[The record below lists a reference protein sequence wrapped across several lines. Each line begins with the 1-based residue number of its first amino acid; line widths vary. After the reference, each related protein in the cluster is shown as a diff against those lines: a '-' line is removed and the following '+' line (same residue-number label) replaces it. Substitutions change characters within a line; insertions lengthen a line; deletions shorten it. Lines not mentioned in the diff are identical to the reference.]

1 MSSGCWTIVD
11 THGKLLIWAN
21 MVFLNLSTDCLG
33 SIVFAR
39 VKSDIAG
46 NITQPSRFKTRQQ
59 ILEVEKELYGAGRPK
74 VGATLALMWL
84 KRGLR
89 FIQVLLQ
96 SLLALKYH
104 GWLVQKL
111 FKVTAVFAAPLQ
123 GCFPEGTV
131 QEVKEKDCWDK
142 IRLFLVNFTATIYEM
157 YTKMNAEI

>member
-1 MSSGCWTIVD
+1 MERAGIPNVLYTQCIAIKSSVSLYLGEIS
-11 THGKLLIWAN
+11 N
-21 MVFLNLSTDCLG
+21 RNCLG

-46 NITQPSRFKTRQQ
+46 NITK
-59 ILEVEKELYGAGRPK
+59 IKVVEKELYGAGRPK

-96 SLLALKYH
+96 TYELALKYH